1 MTKIDGGLRA
11 LFRQN
16 IPTFMWTSIETGG
29 TGRGISDS
37 NYLAAGGIEGWIE
50 YKTTTIHAVGM
61 RPEQVGWIDRRHRL
75 GGRVW
80 IAIRQVRKDGDF
92 LHLIP
97 GCARSGTGNRGQRH
111 PITDH
116 VRDLDRRTVR
126 WNWADIQAI
135 LTIRGT
141 SRR

>member
-50 YKTTTIHAVGM
+50 FKQTTAFAVGM

-97 GCARSGTGNRGQRH
+97 GCLVKELATEGLRSKSLTMLVSWTGG
-111 PITDH
+111 PS
-116 VRDLDRRTVR
+116 R